1 MENTRLPVIIYAL
14 CERQQ
19 GGLKSDSILQ
29 GLADLLCHSL
39 ILFVS

>member
-14 CERQQ
+14 CEQQQ

-29 GLADLLCHSL
+29 SSADLLCHSL